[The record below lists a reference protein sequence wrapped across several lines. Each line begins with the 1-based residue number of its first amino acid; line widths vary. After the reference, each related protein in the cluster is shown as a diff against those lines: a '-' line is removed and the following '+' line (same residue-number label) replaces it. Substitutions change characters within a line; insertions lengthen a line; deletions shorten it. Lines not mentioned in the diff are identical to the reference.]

1 LYFIVVLM
9 RIITKRE
16 KDVEYG
22 GYLPF
27 FTIRIIFSLIGL
39 WGVLVSFVYDGLLW
53 SIIIYD
59 LFRLTLI

>member
-1 LYFIVVLM
+1 MLWFMSVYYGIWLYFVVLVK
-9 RIITKRE
+9 I
-16 KDVEYG
+16 V
-22 GYLPF
+22 LCSP
-27 FTIRIIFSLIGL
+27 IGL